1 MAIRPFTKFVSADV
15 TELLFCGMNA
25 GASTCAF
32 TTHWLERSLLIGMSS
47 PISIFPCMPEFTS
60 KYVHILSSIINKK
73 VCTLVRLFTITGQVE
88 GVIEQ
93 NL

>member
-1 MAIRPFTKFVSADV
+1 
-15 TELLFCGMNA
+15 MNA

-32 TTHWLERSLLIGMSS
+32 TMHWIERSLLIGMSS